1 MYVKWRGNAKRNLR
15 EGMCERRMKS
25 VRIEW
30 RERRGEWKG
39 EKKSEMVRGG
49 DGKTLTSSSTS
60 FV

>member
-1 MYVKWRGNAKRNLR
+1 
-15 EGMCERRMKS
+15 MCERRMKS
-25 VRIEW
+25 VRTEW